1 MTGSRRLIRSTMAD
15 AKRPAQLTMAYVMR
29 AVTPGVYTHAGA
41 RVEDMYRPDRF
52 ARTSGAKVEIAAA
65 Q

>member
-1 MTGSRRLIRSTMAD
+1 M
-15 AKRPAQLTMAYVMR
+15 TMAYVMR
-29 AVTPGVYTHAGA
+29 AVSPGIYSHAGA

-52 ARTSGAKVEIAAA
+52 ARTSGAKVEITAA